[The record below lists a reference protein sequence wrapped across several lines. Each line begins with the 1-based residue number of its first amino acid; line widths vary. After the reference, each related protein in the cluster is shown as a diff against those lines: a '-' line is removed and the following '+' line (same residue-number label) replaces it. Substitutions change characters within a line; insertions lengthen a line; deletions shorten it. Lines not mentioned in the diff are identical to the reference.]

1 MTYKI
6 KVLYYKQ
13 VEQSTCI
20 YLLLINR
27 EKNMNIYQK
36 INEVKKFILES
47 KLKKTGKNGHINFS
61 YYELG
66 DIIPAIVDG
75 CNKFKICCLFS
86 MTDEVM
92 TLKIVDIDKP
102 TDTVEFTSPTR
113 NWENKGC
120 TPIQILGGT
129 QTYLRRY
136 LYLMAFDI
144 VEPDFF
150 DAIQTNQPQE
160 IIIPDITDIATQME
174 QAISLKQLQFIIA
187 KNKKYFTKQEDK
199 DLLNKVYLRKK
210 QELEN
215 K

>member
-1 MTYKI
+1 
-6 KVLYYKQ
+6 
-13 VEQSTCI
+13 
-20 YLLLINR
+20 
-27 EKNMNIYQK
+27 
-36 INEVKKFILES
+36 
-47 KLKKTGKNGHINFS
+47 
-61 YYELG
+61 
-66 DIIPAIVDG
+66 
-75 CNKFKICCLFS
+75 
-86 MTDEVM
+86 
-92 TLKIVDIDKP
+92 
-102 TDTVEFTSPTR
+102 
-113 NWENKGC
+113 
-120 TPIQILGGT
+120 
-129 QTYLRRY
+129 
-136 LYLMAFDI
+136 MAFDI